1 MKTGRLLKLPRPGGE
16 LHVYLYQDGPEM
28 KAAVYA
34 LGGEARSQEPI
45 HLVSG
50 ATEAGV
56 ETQARA
62 WVDAHFPK
70 TTPSGGAPG

>member
-1 MKTGRLLKLPRPGGE
+1 MKTGRLLKMPRPGGE

-34 LGGEARSQEPI
+34 LGGEARSQDPI
-45 HLVSG
+45 HVVSG
-50 ATEAGV
+50 ATEAAV
-56 ETQARA
+56 ENLARA

-70 TTPSGGAPG
+70 TMPPRDVPG